1 MTLKYPQGALNL
13 QYQKL
18 FFDIFSGTTVWKAK
32 PGIGDGVES
41 STSKVP
47 EPKVEPKVVDN
58 RPGKTFRN
66 FQFDYAE
73 IVKAADSAFSA
84 C

>member
-1 MTLKYPQGALNL
+1 MTLKYPQGAPNI
-13 QYQKL
+13 QYQK
-18 FFDIFSGTTVWKAK
+18 FFLDIFSGTTVWKAK
-32 PGIGDGVES
+32 PGIGDGAES

-47 EPKVEPKVVDN
+47 EPKLVDN

-66 FQFDYAE
+66 FRFDYAE
-73 IVKAADSAFSA
+73 IVKAAESAFSA